1 MHRHSETLG
10 KFELFRQLDPSEIS
24 RLDTQCVWR
33 RIEAGAEILS
43 RHDTTTDVYFV
54 VSGTVRVVV
63 NSVGG
68 RDTIFRD
75 IDAGEYFGEFAAIDG
90 RERSASVVART
101 NVTVAKMPAA
111 ILRNV
116 AVRHGSVCFRLL
128 ESAVAQMRY
137 LSDRINEFR
146 TLDVRHRIYT
156 ELIRLARIKEGT
168 KEGVI
173 SPPPVHQE
181 IADRVSSRREAVT
194 RELKL
199 LEREGAL
206 IRKRGALIIADVKL
220 LESRIYHASEGE
232 GGLDRP
238 K

>member
-10 KFELFRQLDPSEIS
+10 KIGLFRHLDSKLVS

-33 RIEAGAEILS
+33 RIEAGTEILS
-43 RHDTTTDVYFV
+43 RHDTSTDVYFII
-54 VSGTVRVVV
+54 SGTVRVVV

-75 IDAGEYFGEFAAIDG
+75 INAGEYFGEFAAIDG
-90 RERSASVVART
+90 RERSASVMART
-101 NVTVAKMPAA
+101 NVTVAKMPATV
-111 ILRNV
+111 LREV
-116 AVRHGSVCFRLL
+116 AVQHGSVCFQLL

-156 ELIRLARIKEGT
+156 ELIRLAWMREGT
-168 KEGVI
+168 NEGVI

-194 RELKL
+194 RELKM

-206 IRKRGALIIADVKL
+206 IRKRGALIIPDVRL
-220 LESRIYHASEGE
+220 LESRIDHASEGD
-232 GGLDRP
+232 GGLVGTR
-238 K
+238 